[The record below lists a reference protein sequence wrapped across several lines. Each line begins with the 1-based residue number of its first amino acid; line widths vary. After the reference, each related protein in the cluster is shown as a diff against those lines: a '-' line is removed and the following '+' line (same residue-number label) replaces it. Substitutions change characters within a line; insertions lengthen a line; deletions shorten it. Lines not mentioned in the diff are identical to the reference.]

1 MAARP
6 YRLTAP
12 IAREH
17 PLQAAIA
24 RTLTIEIARAGHLSP
39 AGVVWFAVDH
49 ADFAGKVP
57 AARVG
62 RGIIA
67 GIPDLWFLW
76 LGSYYVVEIKADDG
90 ELSAPQ
96 QEVLVAMARNGGRI
110 AVARDWREV
119 LAVLDRWQIPR
130 AGRVR
135 EAA

>member
-1 MAARP
+1 VARAP

-12 IAREH
+12 LAREH
-17 PLQAAIA
+17 PRQAAIA

-57 AARVG
+57 AARIG

-67 GIPDLWFLW
+67 GIPDVWVLW
-76 LGSYYVVEIKADDG
+76 GGRYYVIEIKADDG

-96 QEVLVAMARNGGRI
+96 QEVIVAMARNGGRI
-110 AVARDWREV
+110 AVARDWVEV
-119 LAVLDRWQIPR
+119 LACLDAWQIPR
-130 AGRVR
+130 AKRVR